1 MLEIQRK
8 VEKKMEKKKNSVVLY
23 FDSRSTLAFVFVG
36 GKYGK
41 SEGVG
46 KTVI

>member
-8 VEKKMEKKKNSVVLY
+8 VEKKWKRKNSVVLY
-23 FDSRSTLAFVFVG
+23 FDGRSTLAFVFVG

>member
-8 VEKKMEKKKNSVVLY
+8 VEKKMEKKKIVLSY
-23 FDSRSTLAFVFVG
+23 ILTAGVFVG

-41 SEGVG
+41 SEGVC

>member
-1 MLEIQRK
+1 MKNPKNGKE
-8 VEKKMEKKKNSVVLY
+8 KNSVVLY